1 VNPGPIFAVI
11 LLVTVTVTTIFLWRV
26 MTNPLGSVVSEV
38 ENASTQD
45 ESRGIIG
52 QMPWLWA
59 VAGVG
64 LLVGILVVFILIL
77 HYREQGWWWQ

>member
-1 VNPGPIFAVI
+1 MNPGPIFAVI

>member
-11 LLVTVTVTTIFLWRV
+11 LLVTATVTTVFLWRV
-26 MTNPLGSVVSEV
+26 MTNPLGTVVSEV